1 MVRLQDNIME
11 LIVIGDA
18 IKMKLLLNSLALV
31 TYIKIH
37 VLYKTL
43 SDIICDFAIPKLI
56 IIFII

>member
-1 MVRLQDNIME
+1 MLKDNIME

-18 IKMKLLLNSLALV
+18 IKMNLLLNSLALV

-43 SDIICDFAIPKLI
+43 SDIICDFAIAK
-56 IIFII
+56 